1 MKNARFTQ
9 MEAIELVDE
18 LSRLR
23 GRIEWDYKNEFQQ
36 EFPAVSDLMVELDR
50 LLLED
55 DSCPSLTVHSRL
67 PSLL

>member
-50 LLLED
+50 LVLED
-55 DSCPSLTVHSRL
+55 D
-67 PSLL
+67 